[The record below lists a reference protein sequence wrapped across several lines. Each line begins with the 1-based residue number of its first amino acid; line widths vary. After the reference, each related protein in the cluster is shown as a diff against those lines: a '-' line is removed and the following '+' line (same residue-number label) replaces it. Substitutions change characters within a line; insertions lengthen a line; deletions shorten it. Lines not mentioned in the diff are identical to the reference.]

1 MIKDPSHRRDLAVA
15 VIFSVKNRNNYC
27 GAFSFFDIHTNAYKY
42 LVSVAINSVTSLQFP
57 KMSSD
62 EEEILLLLALAE
74 DEIEIPPLRR
84 RTTIESD
91 QRPSR
96 KKNERSRSNRQGI
109 TRTVFDKAQVDE
121 NKAEFVNDSKFTSVA
136 EKLQNLDASIE
147 FKDAL
152 PLPMSKEELITS
164 SSKLGSTSNI
174 YLAEDFETSRSHRR
188 RTNLS
193 NIFPAGIMGCKD
205 ESAHKNFTRNFTT
218 TRLLSTQENLE
229 RPCETS
235 RISEIVKEMSQI
247 QDVKEIKEMM
257 EKGTKESKDSKEIK
271 KQSQIREIK
280 EVIELKKKLK

>member
-1 MIKDPSHRRDLAVA
+1 MENMNFVPRDDFYVTN
-15 VIFSVKNRNNYC
+15 KNNSAHEDR
-27 GAFSFFDIHTNAYKY
+27 Y
-42 LVSVAINSVTSLQFP
+42 LP
-57 KMSSD
+57 C
-62 EEEILLLLALAE
+62 EEEQPSKVTKDQAE
-74 DEIEIPPLRR
+74 KKMNDHDL
-84 RTTIESD
+84 TDKES
-91 QRPSR
+91 P
-96 KKNERSRSNRQGI
+96 E
-109 TRTVFDKAQVDE
+109 TVFDKAQVDE

-280 EVIELKKKLK
+280 EVIELKKETEVKEDSIQDTRRQMIKRKDGNPLLGIGYEDSPPIFTTCKIPPGGFSHHLW